1 MDTKGEALKLSEGVL
16 KNVLDFGTELDEYYR
31 RFRELRVLTD
41 DLSFQSAL
49 INVEHAFFMVVQS
62 LNILKDQLKLLE
74 VASKKGE
81 VY

>member
-1 MDTKGEALKLSEGVL
+1 MDTKGEALKLSEEVL
-16 KNVLDFGTELDEYYR
+16 KNVLDFGTEFDEYYR

>member
-1 MDTKGEALKLSEGVL
+1 MDTKGEALKLSEEVL